1 MEQGDCG
8 RDCAVCEVREDY
20 GCGGCRA
27 TGGVPPHGPCPIA
40 ACCRERGL
48 ETCMDC
54 EDLDCELLP
63 QRSSAPRSRAHLEA
77 VRLEALGG
85 AARAAELAAGLR
97 RLFGL
102 WLGGELAVSLVGAVA
117 VVLAAHS
124 GIRLLLLVPEVLELA
139 VCLAMGRTVGRLGE
153 EYRTVPPLLA
163 AYGAVRVVSCA
174 VRLFWAMGLLSLLQG
189 ALRLVW
195 IFRLYRAN
203 GALLDRIGDRR
214 AALWR
219 RLARWTVA
227 VGAVMC
233 LLQMP
238 APQLFSDIGTLESL
252 GFLLWLENLPA
263 AAVVL
268 AYVLQ
273 AVLWAVELSSTALW
287 VLRWGQLWRTAEAFR
302 QLSRSQSAR

>member
-1 MEQGDCG
+1 MEQGYCG
-8 RDCAVCEVREDY
+8 RDCAACETREAY
-20 GCGGCRA
+20 GCAGCRG
-27 TGGVPPHGPCPIA
+27 TGGIPPHGPCPVA

-54 EDLDCELLP
+54 EALDCALLP
-63 QRSSAPRSRAHLEA
+63 ERNGTPQTQARQERL
-77 VRLEALGG
+77 RLEALGG
-85 AARAAELAAGLR
+85 RERAAELAAGLR
-97 RLFGL
+97 RLFGI
-102 WLGGELAVSLVGAVA
+102 WLGGEVIVPLVGAVA
-117 VVLAAHS
+117 AVLAAHS
-124 GIRLLLLVPEVLELA
+124 GIRLLLLIPGVLELA
-139 VCLAMGRTVGRLGE
+139 VCLAMGRTAGRLGE

-174 VRLFWAMGLLSLLQG
+174 VRPLWAMGLLSLLQG
-189 ALRLVW
+189 ALKLVW

-233 LLQMP
+233 LLQVP
-238 APQLFSDIGTLESL
+238 VPQLFTDIGTLESL

-268 AYVLQ
+268 AYVLW
-273 AVLWAVELSSTALW
+273 ALLWAVELSSAALW
-287 VLRWGQLWRTAEAFR
+287 VLRWVQLWRTAETFR
-302 QLSRSQSAR
+302 RLGR